1 MGEKAERERRVLGGR
16 VAPGGDYKEGSQ
28 NVTKKGRR
36 ENDDNAYHITGSHCK
51 RLKTSTGM
59 CTTILSSLI
68 HPWGC
73 IRAISIEI
81 NYSNF
86 KSLKLI
92 FSGNYEGLCN
102 MYGLNM

>member
-51 RLKTSTGM
+51 RLKTSTGT
-59 CTTILSSLI
+59 CTAILSSLI
-68 HPWGC
+68 HPRGC

-86 KSLKLI
+86 KVS
-92 FSGNYEGLCN
+92 N
-102 MYGLNM
+102 